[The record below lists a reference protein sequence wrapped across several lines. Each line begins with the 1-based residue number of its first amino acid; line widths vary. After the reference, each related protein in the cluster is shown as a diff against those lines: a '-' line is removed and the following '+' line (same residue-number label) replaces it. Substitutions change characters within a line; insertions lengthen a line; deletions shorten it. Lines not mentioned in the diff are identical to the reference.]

1 MASAGLVDLVG
12 MVRRAKARLPDKPK
26 EHQSGAGDDQLATRG
41 LGGYDML
48 HVSSWRNIGFEGV
61 DFGSGAP
68 ARVMYHSR
76 WGGPPPFPIS
86 MVYPPC
92 RGKDG
97 VNVLSVAVKEEHAEE
112 FLGELATQT

>member
-1 MASAGLVDLVG
+1 
-12 MVRRAKARLPDKPK
+12 
-26 EHQSGAGDDQLATRG
+26 
-41 LGGYDML
+41 ML
-48 HVSSWRNIGFEGV
+48 YISSWRNIGFEGV

-68 ARVMYHSR
+68 ARVMFHDGR
-76 WGGPPPFPIS
+76 RRPPAVPTC
-86 MVYPPC
+86 MVYLPC